1 MPTNVSPE
9 YKQAEVEYRQAREPL
24 ERLDCLQEMLRTIPK
39 HKGTENLQ
47 ADIKTRIKQLREEL
61 TGPKK
66 GAHRS
71 GPSHVIRGEGAA
83 PVSYTHLTLP
93 TICSV

>member
-9 YKQAEVEYRQAREPL
+9 YKQAEVEYRQAREPR
-24 ERLDCLQEMLRTIPK
+24 ERLECLQDMLRAIPK

-61 TGPKK
+61 
-66 GAHRS
+66 S
-71 GPSHVIRGEGAA
+71 GLKELRRLV
-83 PVSYTHLTLP
+83 
-93 TICSV
+93 